1 MSELYTIE
9 RTPCTD
15 LERFQALRIEALQRE
30 INKYKSFLEELQN
43 DIKEVMAKEIEVID
57 FELL

>member
-9 RTPCTD
+9 RTPCTE

-30 INKYKSFLEELQN
+30 VEKYKSFLEELQN

-57 FELL
+57 FEVL